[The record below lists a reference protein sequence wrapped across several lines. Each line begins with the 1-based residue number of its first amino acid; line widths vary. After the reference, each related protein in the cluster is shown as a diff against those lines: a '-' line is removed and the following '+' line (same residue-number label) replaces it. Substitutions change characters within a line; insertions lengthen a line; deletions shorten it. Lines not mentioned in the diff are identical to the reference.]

1 MGECVVLHPAR
12 FQFHSGRIQQSV
24 LVLWILLIS
33 FHPTTIFP
41 GIAGQGEESAVPTVT
56 LFWREDCGHCKKEK
70 EFLAALQKEWG
81 PLRIRGMDVDLPET
95 RRLFDQLTDK
105 YDLPK
110 VTPIT
115 VIGRKFLVGY
125 AGPETTGKQIRE
137 LLETEDMKAT
147 VEELLVGNLSSAGGG
162 SVCPITG
169 PTTSCRPGAGEETFS
184 LDIPLLGSVDLK
196 QFTLPVL
203 SVVLGLVDGFNPC
216 AMWVLVAFLTALAQ
230 VGSVKRMIQFAG
242 LFILAQGIMYFLILN
257 SWFLAFDFIRA
268 DRIVTPIIG
277 LIAVGGGIFFLWE
290 FATFDGTCKLTN
302 LEKRAQTLQRLQF
315 LSNQTLTPL
324 VILGILGIA
333 LSVNVVEFACSIG
346 IPQAYTKILDLN
358 DVPFLRREIHM
369 GIYILFYMLDDL
381 AVFALAIWSIEKMS
395 LTTKY
400 SRLTSFVGGVLLL
413 ILGALLLVAPEKLR
427 F

>member
-1 MGECVVLHPAR
+1 MVLHPAR
-12 FQFHSGRIQQSV
+12 FRFQPGRIQQSF
-24 LVLWILLIS
+24 LILSILLI
-33 FHPTTIFP
+33 FFQPTTILP
-41 GIAGQGEESAVPTVT
+41 AIAAEGEESAVPTVT

-70 EFLAALQKEWG
+70 EFLAALQKESG
-81 PLRIRGMDVDLPET
+81 PLHIRGMDVDLPEI
-95 RRLFDQLTDK
+95 RRLFEQLTDK
-105 YDLPK
+105 YHLPK

-125 AGPETTGKQIRE
+125 GGPDTTGKQIRE
-137 LLETEDMKAT
+137 LLQTEDTKTT
-147 VEELLVGNLSSAGGG
+147 VEELMVGDLSSAGGG
-162 SVCPITG
+162 SICPITG
-169 PTTSCRPGAGEETFS
+169 PSTSCRPGAAEENFS

-230 VGSVKRMIQFAG
+230 VGSLKRMVQFAG
-242 LFILAQGIMYFLILN
+242 LFIFAQGIMYFLILN

-277 LIAVGGGIFFLWE
+277 LIALGGGIFFLWE

-302 LEKRAQTLQRLQF
+302 LEKRTQTLQRLQS
-315 LSNQTLTPL
+315 LSTQTLSPL
-324 VILGILGIA
+324 VVLGILGIA

-358 DVPFLRREIHM
+358 DVPILRREALM

-381 AVFALAIWSIEKMS
+381 AVFTLAIWSIEKMS

-400 SRLTSFVGGVLLL
+400 SRLTSFVGGILLL
-413 ILGALLLVAPEKLR
+413 VLGALLLVAPEKLR